1 MRKKIVVISLVIISF
16 LITTMI
22 FLSSKLGKL
31 SELDLFDIEED
42 DF

>member
-1 MRKKIVVISLVIISF
+1 MKKRIIVLFLVIVSF

-22 FLSSKLGKL
+22 FLSSKLSKL

-42 DF
+42 DI